1 MDVAR
6 SATSVHTPVISTT
19 AMSTTARR
27 YVRTDWGLFIAA
39 LGLSLVGAVLV
50 WSSTHVTLGMAL
62 TVRHLINTAL
72 GLTMALMV
80 VRIDVKWLR
89 AAAPWIY
96 LAGIAG
102 LVLVLSPVGDVVN
115 GSRSWL
121 FLPGGFSLQPA
132 ELAKIGL
139 AIGLA
144 MLLAEGRH
152 PSSAP
157 GARQVLMAWALGGI
171 PSVLILAQP
180 DLGSALVLGAMLIG
194 VVAVSGAKWWW
205 TVSALA
211 VSVAGVVAALAIP
224 LLDQYQVDRL
234 LAFADPSLD
243 PSGIGYQTA
252 QVRLAIGSGGVSG
265 AGVGEG
271 PQTQGGFVP
280 FQETDFIFSVV
291 GEEWGLWGA
300 IGVIL
305 LLGFVIVRALRVAL
319 ITDEPFG
326 RVVAVGVACWFA
338 FQTFQNIG
346 MNLGLLPVTGL
357 PLPFLSYGGSSM
369 LACWLAIGLLASVQH
384 APRRTI

>member
-1 MDVAR
+1 MHAAR
-6 SATSVHTPVISTT
+6 LATS
-19 AMSTTARR
+19 STTARR

-39 LGLSLVGAVLV
+39 LGLSLIGAVLV
-50 WSSTHVTLGMAL
+50 WSSTHSNLGMAL
-62 TVRHLINTAL
+62 TVRHLINTGL
-72 GLTMALMV
+72 GLTMALVV

-102 LVLVLSPVGDVVN
+102 LVLVLSPVGEVVN

-152 PSSAP
+152 PTSPP
-157 GARQVLMAWALGGI
+157 GFREVLPAWALGGI
-171 PSVLILAQP
+171 PAVLILAQP

-194 VVAVSGAKWWW
+194 VVAVSGARWWW
-205 TVSALA
+205 TASALV
-211 VSVAGVVAALAIP
+211 VSVAGVVAALAVP

-243 PSGIGYQTA
+243 PKGIGYQTA

-265 AGVGEG
+265 TGIGDG

-338 FQTFQNIG
+338 FQTFQNLG

>member
-1 MDVAR
+1 M
-6 SATSVHTPVISTT
+6 TS
-19 AMSTTARR
+19 TARR
-27 YVRTDWGLFIAA
+27 YVRTDWGLFVAA
-39 LGLSLVGAVLV
+39 LGLSLIGALLV
-50 WSSTHVTLGMAL
+50 WSSTHAALGMAL

-72 GLTMALMV
+72 GLAMALVV

-96 LAGIAG
+96 LAGMGG
-102 LVLVLSPVGDVVN
+102 LVLVLTPVGEVVN

-152 PSSAP
+152 PTSAP
-157 GARQVLMAWALGGI
+157 GARQVLMAWALGFV
-171 PSVLILAQP
+171 PAVLILAQP

-194 VVAVSGAKWWW
+194 VVAASGARWWW
-205 TVSALA
+205 TASALVMSTA
-211 VSVAGVVAALAIP
+211 AVVAALAVP

-243 PSGIGYQTA
+243 PTGIGYQTA
-252 QVRLAIGSGGVSG
+252 QVRVAIGSGGVSG
-265 AGVGEG
+265 AGIGDG

-291 GEEWGLWGA
+291 GEEWGFWGA

-338 FQTFQNIG
+338 FQTFQNLG

-384 APRRTI
+384 APRRTG

>member
-1 MDVAR
+1 MR
-6 SATSVHTPVISTT
+6 STALRTT
-19 AMSTTARR
+19 ANR

-39 LGLSLVGAVLV
+39 LGLSLMGAVLV
-50 WSSTHVTLGMAL
+50 WSSTHTALGMAL
-62 TVRHLINTAL
+62 TVRHLINTTL
-72 GLTMALMV
+72 GVAMALVV
-80 VRIDVKWLR
+80 VRVDVRWLR

-96 LAGIAG
+96 LAGVTG
-102 LVLVLSPVGDVVN
+102 LVVVLSPVGEVVN

-152 PSSAP
+152 PTSAP
-157 GARQVLMAWALGGI
+157 GARQVLAAWALGGI
-171 PSVLILAQP
+171 PAVLILAQP

-194 VVAVSGAKWWW
+194 VVAVSGARWWW
-205 TVSALA
+205 TASALV

-265 AGVGEG
+265 AGIGEG

-300 IGVIL
+300 VGVIL

>member
-1 MDVAR
+1 M
-6 SATSVHTPVISTT
+6 TTISTT
-19 AMSTTARR
+19 AMSTTAHR

-39 LGLSLVGAVLV
+39 LGLSLIGAVLV
-50 WSSTHVTLGMAL
+50 WSSTHTTLGMAL
-62 TVRHLINTAL
+62 TARHLINTAL
-72 GLTMALMV
+72 GVTVALVV

-102 LVLVLSPVGDVVN
+102 LALVLTPVGDEVN

-152 PSSAP
+152 PTSAP
-157 GARQVLMAWALGGI
+157 GFREVLSAWVLGGI
-171 PSVLILAQP
+171 PAVLILAQP

-194 VVAVSGAKWWW
+194 VVAASGARWWW
-205 TVSALA
+205 TLSALV
-211 VSVAGVVAALAIP
+211 VSVAGVVASLAVP

-243 PSGIGYQTA
+243 PTGIGYQTA

-265 AGVGEG
+265 AGIGNG

-300 IGVIL
+300 IGVIV